1 MVASILRN
9 LIKNALVNSVFFQ
22 KNCNSLS
29 IFFVMVILG
38 IDPGSITTGYAFL
51 KKTGNQVQVLEY
63 GTFHAK
69 ATKNLEDRLV
79 HIVSELEERL
89 DHYRPDALA
98 MEGVFFAKNVK
109 SALVLGHIRGAILV
123 ACRRRGMTYEE
134 YPPRVVKQAVTGDGA
149 ASKEQVANMIFARLG
164 IAAAELPLD
173 ATDALAIAWTHAN
186 PAPLAQALVK
196 KRSSTKRKKAT
207 VQQWKDL
214 IEKMGGTVQ

>member
-1 MVASILRN
+1 MGNSLR
-9 LIKNALVNSVFFQ
+9 LIKFIIYF
-22 KNCNSLS
+22 LS
-29 IFFVMVILG
+29 MVILG

-51 KKTGNQVQVLEY
+51 KKMGNQIQVLEY
-63 GTFHAK
+63 GTFHAAPAK
-69 ATKNLEDRLV
+69 DLEDRLV
-79 HIVSELEERL
+79 HIVSELEQRL
-89 DHYRPDALA
+89 ELYHPDALA

-149 ASKEQVANMIFARLG
+149 ASKEHVANMIFARLG
-164 IAAAELPLD
+164 IAASELPLD

-186 PAPLAQALVK
+186 PAPMAQTLLK
-196 KRSSTKRKKAT
+196 KSPAKKKKAS

-214 IEKMGGTVQ
+214 IEKMGGTI

>member
-1 MVASILRN
+1 
-9 LIKNALVNSVFFQ
+9 
-22 KNCNSLS
+22 
-29 IFFVMVILG
+29 MVILG

-51 KKTGNQVQVLEY
+51 KKVGNEIQVLEY
-63 GTFHAK
+63 GTFHANPAK
-69 ATKNLEDRLV
+69 DLEDRLV
-79 HIVSELEERL
+79 HIVSELELRL
-89 DHYRPDALA
+89 EHYHPDALA
-98 MEGVFFAKNVK
+98 MEGVFFSKNVK

-164 IAAAELPLD
+164 IAAVELPLD
-173 ATDALAIAWTHAN
+173 ATDALAIAWTRAN

-196 KRSSTKRKKAT
+196 KRSTTKKKKAT

-214 IEKMGGTVQ
+214 IEKMGGTIQ

>member
-1 MVASILRN
+1 MR
-9 LIKNALVNSVFFQ
+9 FFLKKKQ
-22 KNCNSLS
+22 FLS
-29 IFFVMVILG
+29 IFLPMVILG

-51 KKTGNQVQVLEY
+51 KKADNRIQVLEY
-63 GTFHAK
+63 GTFHAN

-79 HIVSELEERL
+79 HIVSELEKRL
-89 DHYRPDALA
+89 QLYHPDALA
-98 MEGVFFAKNVK
+98 MEGVFFAKNAK

-149 ASKEQVANMIFARLG
+149 ASKEQVANMVFAHLG
-164 IAAAELPLD
+164 IADSELPLD

-186 PAPLAQALVK
+186 PAPLAQSLLGK
-196 KRSSTKRKKAT
+196 KSSTRKKKAT

-214 IEKMGGTVQ
+214 ITKMGGTIQ